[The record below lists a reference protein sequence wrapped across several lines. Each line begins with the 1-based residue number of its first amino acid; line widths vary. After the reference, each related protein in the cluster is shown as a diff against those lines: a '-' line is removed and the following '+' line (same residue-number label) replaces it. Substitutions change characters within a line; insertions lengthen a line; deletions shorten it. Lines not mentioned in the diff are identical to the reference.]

1 MAYSCPSV
9 QWGKTR
15 NNTPGSC
22 EGHVC
27 WHVARVGSSEMTG
40 KVIVFSSANAHHS
53 YSAGTVCSAAGRG
66 SKVAR
71 LCGCTWKADPY
82 LAPSGHSAFK
92 YKYESP
98 RATKIKNYAN
108 F

>member
-40 KVIVFSSANAHHS
+40 QERLSFSPLPMLTILIQPALCALQQ
-53 YSAGTVCSAAGRG
+53 AGAPTSLGCVAALG
-66 SKVAR
+66 K
-71 LCGCTWKADPY
+71 LI
-82 LAPSGHSAFK
+82 H
-92 YKYESP
+92 
-98 RATKIKNYAN
+98 I
-108 F
+108 